1 MAKPEARN
9 RRINSPAG
17 AQGEGGKTPGSN
29 RPQVLILASDAL
41 FPYFF
46 PEATLTRLNEIA
58 HWERYAE
65 REDSPQL
72 REMIAQADALITT
85 WHSPFLRAEML
96 DGAPRLRLIAHSGGE
111 VKARMEALVFD
122 RVLVTNAPGPMAMP
136 AAEMALALT
145 LALVRRLPQYA
156 RDMRNGGNV
165 NSNLASTGER
175 LSGRRVGII
184 GFGHIGQAFARL
196 IQPFEVELFIS
207 DPYISADDATR
218 FKAKKTAL
226 EDLLQNSSVVVLAAG
241 LTPESR
247 GLLDARRLS
256 LLPDGAYLIN
266 VARGGL
272 LDMEALLA
280 ELRSGRICAA
290 LDVTDPFEPLPEDH
304 ELRRLPNVL
313 LTPHVAAGGV
323 EVRREMGA
331 IAVEEVARFFAGE
344 KPENVVTR
352 EMLDRM
358 T

>member
-1 MAKPEARN
+1 MAKREARK
-9 RRINSPAG
+9 R
-17 AQGEGGKTPGSN
+17 EGNPTVNN

-46 PEATLTRLNEIA
+46 PEATLARLSEIA
-58 HWERYAE
+58 RWERYAG

-72 REMIAQADALITT
+72 RDMMAQADALITT
-85 WHSPFLRAEML
+85 WHSPFLRAEMI
-96 DGAPRLRLIAHSGGE
+96 DEAPRLRLIAQSGGE
-111 VKARMEALVFD
+111 VKSRMEAVVFD

-136 AAEMALALT
+136 AAEMALALA

-156 RDMRNGGNV
+156 SDMRSGGNV
-165 NSNLASTGER
+165 NSNLASSGER

-184 GFGHIGQAFARL
+184 GFGRIGRAFARL

-207 DPYISADDATR
+207 DPYVSADDAAR
-218 FKAKKTAL
+218 FKATISAL
-226 EDLLQNSSVVVLAAG
+226 EDLLRDCSVVVLAAG

-247 GLLDARRLS
+247 GLLDAQRLS

-266 VARGGL
+266 IARGGL

-280 ELRSGRICAA
+280 ELRSGRITAA
-290 LDVTDPFEPLPEDH
+290 LDVFDPFEPLPEDH

>member
-1 MAKPEARN
+1 VAKREARS
-9 RRINSPAG
+9 RRQQSSVG
-17 AQGEGGKTPGSN
+17 AKREGETPPGSN
-29 RPQVLILASDAL
+29 RPRVLILASDAL

-46 PEATLTRLNEIA
+46 PETTLARLNEIA
-58 HWERYAE
+58 RWERYAG

-96 DGAPRLRLIAHSGGE
+96 GGAPRLRLIAHSGGE
-111 VKARMEALVFD
+111 VKARMEEEVFD
-122 RVLVTNAPGPMAMP
+122 RVMVTNAPEPMAMP
-136 AAEMALALT
+136 AAEMALAMA

-156 RDMRNGGNV
+156 RAMSGGGNV

-175 LSGRRVGII
+175 LSGRRVGLI
-184 GFGHIGQAFARL
+184 GFGRIGQAFARL
-196 IQPFEVELFIS
+196 IQPFEVELLIS
-207 DPYISADDATR
+207 DPYVSTDDAAR
-218 FKAKKTAL
+218 FKAKLITL
-226 EDLLQNSSVVVLAAG
+226 EDLLRDCSVVVLAAG

-266 VARGGL
+266 IARGGL

-280 ELRSGRICAA
+280 ELRSGRIAVA
-290 LDVTDPFEPLPEDH
+290 LDVTDPLEPLPEGH

-331 IAVEEVARFFAGE
+331 IAVAEVARFFGGE